1 MSEAGWGT
9 DKPTVAGWYWI
20 RDPRFVL
27 SGGVKVVYITT
38 KDLMMDWGST
48 AEFLGPITPD
58 AYAAG
63 RVASLAEVERYMAMR
78 LRLAEA
84 SLATEILAG
93 NEVKQGRERAAIAEL
108 HGMQRHVADIKEQ
121 IEAQGG
127 EHVVR

>member
-63 RVASLAEVERYMAMR
+63 RVAMAKECAELVRTAKAKRKQSYARLEDWEYDFRESLA
-78 LRLAEA
+78 
-84 SLATEILAG
+84 
-93 NEVKQGRERAAIAEL
+93 K
-108 HGMQRHVADIKEQ
+108 Q

-127 EHVVR
+127 EHVLR